1 MTLELPV
8 LSLAKSFTLSKHV
21 NCRKELEH
29 FFITNTQLWCAE
41 GKVKLSEETT
51 STTVGHGTWYDM
63 MAQKVIDREK
73 QLGRNTS
80 LLRTE
85 MGLGASGFPHI
96 GSLGDAARS
105 NAVSIALKNLG
116 YNSELIA
123 YCDDKDGLRKVPAG
137 LTNVALEKYIGYPV
151 SGIPDPFDCHE
162 SYGKHMSSLLL
173 DALDK
178 CGIQYKYYSANEV
191 YKKGLL
197 LKEIRD
203 LLSNA
208 QKIGQIVKEEVGQE
222 TYTEV
227 LPYFAICE
235 KCGHLYTT
243 RAYEFDKKTDKI
255 LYRCVGLEIKGK
267 MLPGCDHEGEI
278 DIKSGDGKLTWK
290 SEFAARWRA
299 LDIRFEAYG
308 KDIADSVRI
317 NDRISR
323 EVLEFEPPNHAKY
336 EMFLDKG
343 GKKISKSAGNVFT
356 PQVWFQYGSPQS
368 LLLLMLKRFVGT
380 RSIDISDIPS
390 YMNEIDELEDIYFDK
405 RQPNQKE
412 TIRLKGLYQY
422 CWIMKPPE
430 KPSIHVPYNLLAFLV
445 KTAPENCLHGY
456 ITEKLQIYGYLQ
468 KNQKIDEGLIKRI
481 EYTQN
486 WSRDFEEIKETTVTL
501 GPEAKK
507 AVFDLLNK
515 LPTADDPDKTQN
527 DIFNIAKA
535 NGLKPGD
542 FFKIL
547 YTILLGVSQGPRLG
561 PYILAMGKQNVANA
575 LERTLN
581 KQ

>member
-1 MTLELPV
+1 M
-8 LSLAKSFTLSKHV
+8 
-21 NCRKELEH
+21 
-29 FFITNTQLWCAE
+29 
-41 GKVKLSEETT
+41 SEETT
-51 STTVGHGTWYDM
+51 TTTIGHGTWYDM
-63 MAQKVIDREK
+63 MAQKVIEREK
-73 QLGRNTS
+73 QLGRSTS

-105 NAVSIALKNLG
+105 NAVSLALKDLG

-137 LTNVALEKYIGYPV
+137 LSKADLEKYLGFPV
-151 SGIPDPFDCHE
+151 SSIPDPFGCHE

-173 DALDK
+173 EALDK

-197 LKEIRD
+197 LNEIRTI
-203 LLSNA
+203 LTNA
-208 QKIGQIVKEEVGQE
+208 KKVGEIVKEEVGQE

-243 RAYEFDKKTDKI
+243 RAYKFDPKTDKVT
-255 LYRCVGLEIKGK
+255 YKCEGLEIRGK
-267 MLPGCDHEGEI
+267 LIVGCGHEGEI
-278 DIKSGDGKLTWK
+278 DIKSGQGKLTWK
-290 SEFAARWRA
+290 SEFAARWKA

-323 EVLEFEPPNHAKY
+323 EVLEFEPPSHARY

-380 RSIDISDIPS
+380 RTLDVSDIPA
-390 YMNEIDELEDIYFDK
+390 YMNEIDELEDVYFGK
-405 RQPNQKE
+405 KQVSAKE
-412 TIRLKGLYQY
+412 ATRLKGLFQY
-422 CWIMKPPE
+422 CWVMKPPA

-445 KTAPENCLHGY
+445 KMAPKECLNGY
-456 ITEKLQIYGYLQ
+456 VAEKLQSYGYLQ
-468 KNQKIDEGLIKRI
+468 KNQAIDANLAQRI
-481 EYTQN
+481 EYASN
-486 WSRDFEEIKETTVTL
+486 WTRDFEEIKETIVTL
-501 GPEAKK
+501 SNEAKQ
-507 AVFDLLNK
+507 AIAELLQN
-515 LPTADDPDKTQN
+515 LQTADDPDKIQN
-527 DIFNIAKA
+527 AIFNAAKN
-535 NGLKPGD
+535 NGMQPGA
-542 FFKIL
+542 FFKTLYAIL
-547 YTILLGVSQGPRLG
+547 MGAPQGPRLG
-561 PYILAMGKQNVANA
+561 PYVIAMGKQNVIAA
-575 LERTLN
+575 LQRVLN
-581 KQ
+581 KL

>member
-1 MTLELPV
+1 MMQK
-8 LSLAKSFTLSKHV
+8 AA
-21 NCRKELEH
+21 
-29 FFITNTQLWCAE
+29 Q
-41 GKVKLSEETT
+41 LSEETT
-51 STTVGHGTWYDM
+51 STTIGHGTWYDM
-63 MAQKVIDREK
+63 MAQKVINREK
-73 QLGRNTS
+73 ELGRNMS
-80 LLRTE
+80 LIRTE

-105 NAVSIALKNLG
+105 NAVSLALKELG
-116 YNSELIA
+116 YNSELVA

-137 LTNVALEKYIGYPV
+137 LTNSDLEKYIGYPV
-151 SGIPDPFDCHE
+151 SDIPDPFGCHE

-173 DALDK
+173 ESLDK

-197 LKEIRD
+197 LNEIRD
-203 LLSNA
+203 LLTNA
-208 QKIGQIVKEEVGQE
+208 EKVGQIVKEEVDQD

-243 RAYEFDKKTDKI
+243 RAYKFDPKTDKVT
-255 LYRCVGLEIKGK
+255 YKCVGLEIRGK
-267 MLPGCDHEGEI
+267 LIPGCGHEGEI
-278 DIKSGDGKLTWK
+278 DIKSGNGKLTWK

-323 EVLEFEPPNHAKY
+323 EVLQFEPPSHAKY

-380 RSIDISDIPS
+380 RSLDVSDIPS
-390 YMNEIDELEDIYFDK
+390 YMNELDDLEDVYFG
-405 RQPNQKE
+405 KE
-412 TIRLKGLYQY
+412 QLNPKEDARLKGIYQY
-422 CWIMKPPE
+422 CWVMKPPA

-445 KTAPENCLHGY
+445 KMAPKDRINEY
-456 ITEKLQIYGYLQ
+456 VAETLQSYGYLQ
-468 KNQKIDEGLIKRI
+468 KGQQIDEGLATRI
-481 EYTQN
+481 QYAEN
-486 WSRDFEEIKETTVTL
+486 WTRDFEEIKETTVTL
-501 GPEAKK
+501 TPEAKK
-507 AVFDLLNK
+507 ALTELLQN
-515 LPTADDPDKTQN
+515 LPEADDADKIQN
-527 DIFNIAKA
+527 AIFNAAKN
-535 NGLKPGD
+535 NGLKPGA

-547 YTILLGVSQGPRLG
+547 YGILMGASQGPRLG
-561 PYILAMGKQNVANA
+561 PYVLAMGKQNVSAA
-575 LERTLN
+575 LERSL
-581 KQ
+581 KKP